1 MAMTDSSADHG
12 VLSTPPREGP
22 PLAFGQILA
31 MGAAFTSSWN
41 SVRIGGV
48 NVADFLLIAAA
59 FLTLLAAVKSR
70 LRLPIYSW
78 ALLPPGVL
86 FVIALNDSIRTGNS
100 LLAGGVVNTRAAGFA
115 ISSSYGGPLTEVIRM
130 TISLTAVV
138 IIVAG
143 LSERMSDGIVL
154 VRRVMYSWAAGAA
167 VSGTY
172 AVAGH
177 FMPALTSLPFLY
189 RLETERHSGLANHP
203 NHLGQAVT
211 IALPVLIYMISSG
224 RGWAKLVPAALLPIS
239 LYAIILTGSRAAL
252 IGAPVIILATLG
264 FLAHSTNRISVS
276 ALMAAPFVLTLSVV
290 SVPAVVEGSRFY
302 DATGDQSNTTRMM
315 YIKQGIE
322 DIAANPLL
330 GVGIGAEAPTMVP
343 LTVLVYGGIVLFVIF
358 YGSLLYPIL
367 SRRRSLDGAFMSV
380 LVISAVGVLAY
391 GMLNNGWTDRFLYW
405 PFAAVFGLSLPF
417 RRTRDTSVGNSTA
430 LADSALMGVR
440 RAPLVGR

>member
-1 MAMTDSSADHG
+1 
-12 VLSTPPREGP
+12 
-22 PLAFGQILA
+22 
-31 MGAAFTSSWN
+31 
-41 SVRIGGV
+41 
-48 NVADFLLIAAA
+48 
-59 FLTLLAAVKSR
+59 
-70 LRLPIYSW
+70 
-78 ALLPPGVL
+78 
-86 FVIALNDSIRTGNS
+86 
-100 LLAGGVVNTRAAGFA
+100 
-115 ISSSYGGPLTEVIRM
+115 
-130 TISLTAVV
+130 
-138 IIVAG
+138 
-143 LSERMSDGIVL
+143 
-154 VRRVMYSWAAGAA
+154 
-167 VSGTY
+167 
-172 AVAGH
+172 
-177 FMPALTSLPFLY
+177 
-189 RLETERHSGLANHP
+189 
-203 NHLGQAVT
+203 
-211 IALPVLIYMISSG
+211 MISSG